1 MNLKFIL
8 AACAAAF
15 SASMLGQD
23 NIFDARTYNVGQTVT
38 VVGVVTSD
46 DNLGSVRYIQDAT
59 AGIAIY
65 PGQDWSNWE
74 FTPAIGDSISVTGE
88 LTEFNGLL
96 EVGPDLVAVEDLG
109 EGILPAPRSF
119 HQVKWMSP

>member
-1 MNLKFIL
+1 M
-8 AACAAAF
+8 
-15 SASMLGQD
+15 
-23 NIFDARTYNVGQTVT
+23 
-38 VVGVVTSD
+38 VGVVTSD
-46 DNLGSVRYIQDAT
+46 ANLGSVRYLQDAT

-65 PGQDWSNWE
+65 PGQDWSTWE

-109 EGILPAPRSF
+109 EGILPAP
-119 HQVKWMSP
+119 QVISPSQMDESLEGLLVQINGFTFPFIHCR